1 MATEKPTEKPPPP
14 PPLSPLQEKLAARQA
29 DLEAR
34 AAPPA
39 DPSQGGLF
47 GRGGM
52 LGLGLGADPWQ
63 TTMERTVNP
72 FIQSQALPQ
81 WAKTGS
87 KYVLPQ
93 NAPELALTALTLPL
107 GGAGG
112 LAAKLASPAARIA
125 AATGAKAALGTKGLL
140 ARAGLKG
147 LEGATAAGLTGA
159 ATGHDPLTSAIGGA
173 AGGTGGSILGEGGA
187 LLSQVPTVKR
197 IVDQSTQKLQGA
209 FRTLLGGARVPAN
222 EAAEATVRRVLAGDV
237 VREVEKDVAATLGNR
252 YNVNP
257 KGFETDPEMLRMGAQ
272 AIKDGVSDIFDKTG
286 KKLSL
291 KKMWENLPAERAK
304 LATRWFSP
312 AAQKQFADETQRLT
326 GAKVVQDLVR
336 EAQAKTAQFFDQ
348 TGKITAEGL
357 GALQEGFHGKL
368 GALGQYFKPDEIK
381 ALATA
386 LGQDV
391 AGGLQKGVSG
401 LLPEVSLNLKHLMLP
416 TVKGAR
422 LPWQPGW
429 EAARSGAAKAAD
441 TAAATA
447 QTVATEAPSKV
458 LGGPAPAPRT
468 GEAPP
473 EPPWT
478 APFRPTLAPPS
489 VPVVPPTPVGRAD
502 QREAPNPE
510 WFVPP
515 PPDRP
520 QPPPTAEPLTPPAP
534 VPAAP

>member
-1 MATEKPTEKPPPP
+1 MAVPAT
-14 PPLSPLQEKLAARQA
+14 SNVEKLRETVEAGKKR
-29 DLEAR
+29 LEAAA
-34 AAPPA
+34 AAPFAAPET
-39 DPSQGGLF
+39 GGLF
-47 GRGGM
+47 GRGGT

-72 FIQSQALPQ
+72 WIQNQALPQ

-87 KYVLPQ
+87 QYVLPQ

-112 LAAKLASPAARIA
+112 VVSKALTSPAARIA
-125 AATGAKAALGTKGLL
+125 AATGLKGAEKGIGVLGRAA
-140 ARAGLKG
+140 LKG
-147 LEGATAAGLTGA
+147 LEGGAAAGLTGK
-159 ATGHDPLTSAIGGA
+159 ATGHDALTSAVGGA
-173 AGGTGGSILGEGGA
+173 AGGAGGSLVGETGA

-197 IVDQSTQKLQGA
+197 IVDQSTQKLQEG

-222 EAAEATVRRVLAGDV
+222 EAAEATVQRVLAGDV
-237 VREVEKDVAATLGNR
+237 VKEVEKDVAATLGNR

-257 KGFETDPEMLRMGAQ
+257 KGFETDPDMIKLGQQ

-291 KKMWENLPAERAK
+291 KKMWENLPAARAE

-312 AAQKQFADETQRLT
+312 AAQQQFADETQRLT
-326 GAKVVQDLVR
+326 GATLVQDLVR
-336 EAQAKTAQFFDQ
+336 EAQAKTANFFDK
-348 TGKITAEGL
+348 TGKLTAEGL

-368 GALGQYFKPDEIK
+368 AALGQYFKPDEIK

-391 AGGLQKGVSG
+391 AGGLQKGVAG
-401 LLPEVSLNLKHLMLP
+401 VLPEVSLNLQHLMLP

-429 EAARSGAAKAAD
+429 EAARSGAAKLGEG
-441 TAAATA
+441 AAAA
-447 QTVATEAPSKV
+447 GQTVAAEAPSKV
-458 LGGPAPAPRT
+458 LGGGRGPAPPK

-473 EPPWT
+473 VAPEPAWT
-478 APFRPTLAPPS
+478 APFRPTLPPPS
-489 VPVVPPTPVGRAD
+489 VPIEPPTPVGRAD

-520 QPPPTAEPLTPPAP
+520 QPPTASAPLTPPAP
-534 VPAAP
+534 VPVSP